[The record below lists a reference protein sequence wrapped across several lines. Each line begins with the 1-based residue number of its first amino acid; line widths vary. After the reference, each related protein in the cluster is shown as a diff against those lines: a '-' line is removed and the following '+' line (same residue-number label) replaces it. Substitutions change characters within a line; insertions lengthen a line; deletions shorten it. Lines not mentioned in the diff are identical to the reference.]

1 MMLLFLAIALGIGLT
16 AYEFS
21 PKTHSWADDHVRAIR
36 EALEAHRVA
45 DAHLEVAQGSP
56 DPVVVAHHAHEASK
70 ANREAAHHTTT
81 AAQTAKT
88 EPQRAAVADSAAKVV
103 DREAKLA
110 DIGVGQCDVRSYPHV
125 TAQIRDALLAKL
137 HSEGMT
143 VTGNNPWDIDTHNHD
158 VKLRALWDSRE
169 QVLKLIVTAGKG
181 SKAALGL
188 VTVTCDLIWAE
199 IDPILKGIIGGA

>member
-1 MMLLFLAIALGIGLT
+1 MILLILAIALGVGLS

-21 PKTHSWADDHVRAIR
+21 PKTHEWTDEHVRAIR
-36 EALEAHRVA
+36 DALAAHRVA
-45 DAHLEVAQGSP
+45 DENLDSAKAAP
-56 DPVVVAHHAHEASK
+56 DPAIAAQHVQAAAA

-88 EPQRAAVADSAAKVV
+88 DPQRAAVADSATKVV
-103 DREAKLA
+103 AREQKLA
-110 DIGVGQCDVRSYPHV
+110 DIGVGQCDVRSYAHV
-125 TAQIRDALLAKL
+125 TPQIRDALLAKL

-181 SKAALGL
+181 SKAALGF
-188 VTVTCDLIWAE
+188 VTVTCDMIWDE
-199 IDPILKGIIGGA
+199 IDPILKGIIGA

>member
-1 MMLLFLAIALGIGLT
+1 MILLFLAIALGVGLT

-21 PKTHSWADDHVRAIR
+21 PKTHSWADDHARAIR

-45 DAHLEVAQGSP
+45 DAHLDAAQAAP
-56 DPVVVAHHAHEASK
+56 DPVIAAQHVHGAHE

-81 AAQTAKT
+81 AASTAKT
-88 EPQRAAVADSAAKVV
+88 APERVAAADSATKVV
-103 DREAKLA
+103 AREEKLA
-110 DIGVGQCDVRSYPHV
+110 DIGAGQCDVRSYPHV

-137 HSEGMT
+137 HAKGMT

-169 QVLKLIVTAGKG
+169 QVLKLIVTAGRGG
-181 SKAALGL
+181 SAAMGF

-199 IDPILKGIIGGA
+199 IDPILKGIIGS